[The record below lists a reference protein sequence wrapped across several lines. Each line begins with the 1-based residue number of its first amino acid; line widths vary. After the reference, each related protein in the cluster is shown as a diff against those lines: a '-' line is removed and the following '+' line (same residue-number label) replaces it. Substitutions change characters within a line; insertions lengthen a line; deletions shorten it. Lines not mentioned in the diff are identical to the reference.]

1 MQIKNALYFA
11 CTYYQRK
18 PVQVWARLI
27 YATTSLFR
35 FSCLGTIFHSEMSNN
50 FHSQLNSPAYLF
62 NAHLLS
68 DFYADACSIVKQCAL
83 ANKCLQTYMHS
94 LVSLAFLNS
103 WRTVQ
108 KADLKTCYMEK
119 LNVRVVR
126 RSDFF
131 FTYQARFGKKRMWG
145 GRGKSFGK
153 GFTGS
158 WNAHGTPIWEALLE
172 IIHGECKTRFR

>member
-35 FSCLGTIFHSEMSNN
+35 FSCLGTIFHSEMPNN
-50 FHSQLNSPAYLF
+50 FRSQLNSPAYLF

-103 WRTVQ
+103 WRIVQ

-131 FTYQARFGKKRMWG
+131 SHTKRGSAKKECEGAGARVS
-145 GRGKSFGK
+145 GRVSRV
-153 GFTGS
+153 
-158 WNAHGTPIWEALLE
+158 LE
-172 IIHGECKTRFR
+172 MPMGPPFEKHC